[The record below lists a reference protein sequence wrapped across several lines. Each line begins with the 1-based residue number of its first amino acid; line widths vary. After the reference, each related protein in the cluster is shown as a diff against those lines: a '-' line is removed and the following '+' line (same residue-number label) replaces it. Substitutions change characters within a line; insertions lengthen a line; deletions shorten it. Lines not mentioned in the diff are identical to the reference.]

1 MTTYAVHNPNTG
13 EVQEQFETLTKDQI
27 PGVISQAHE
36 GFREWSGTPME
47 RRGEVLRNFADI
59 AESEADR
66 LAGIVGRE
74 MGKPLKDGRSE
85 ISSLVKHARWF
96 ADHSAAFLEPT
107 RIDTSDDV
115 KTYVTHDPLGVLL
128 GIMPWNF
135 PFNQIARFA
144 LPQLMV
150 GNAILM
156 KQASICPVSS
166 AEFQSLLERAGLPSG
181 AYTNIYLDTE
191 DVEEVLSD
199 FRVKGFSL
207 TGSEK
212 SGASAAAI
220 AGKYMKRSV
229 LELGGNDPMIVLD
242 AADVVAMAEKA
253 VELRLFNSGQVC
265 TSPKRIIVHSDIYEE
280 FVAAAKD
287 AISRVK
293 VGPYDEDGVDM
304 GPLSSI
310 SARDEVVER
319 VARAVDDG
327 ATLHFGGGKI
337 DRPGAYMTP
346 ALLTDVGL
354 DQDISCSELFGP
366 VVVVYRAESDD
377 DALRIAN
384 SSEQGLQSSVWSQDI
399 ERAERLARQVQ
410 TGMTLVNAHRESS
423 PEWPFG
429 GINRSGYGREESEWG
444 LKLFT
449 NEHAFRIHESAL

>member
-1 MTTYAVHNPNTG
+1 MTTYAVHNPSTG
-13 EVQEQFETLTKDQI
+13 EVQEQFATLTKEQI
-27 PGVISQAHE
+27 PDLISQADE
-36 GFREWSGTPME
+36 GFRAWSQTPME
-47 RRGEVLRNFADI
+47 RRSEVLRNFADI
-59 AESEADR
+59 AESEAER
-66 LAGIVGRE
+66 LADIVGRE

-85 ISSLVKHARWF
+85 ISSLVSHARWY
-96 ADHSAAFLEPT
+96 ADHAAAILKPT
-107 RIDTSDDV
+107 VLDTSDGV
-115 KTYVTHDPLGVLL
+115 RTYVTHDPLGVLL

-166 AEFQSLLERAGLPSG
+166 GEFQKLLERAGLPSG
-181 AYTNIYLDTE
+181 VYTNVYLDTG
-191 DVEEVLSD
+191 DVEDVLSD

-207 TGSEK
+207 TGSETA
-212 SGASAAAI
+212 GASVAAI
-220 AGKYMKRSV
+220 AGKHMKRSV

-242 AADVVAMAEKA
+242 AADVTALAEKA

-265 TSPKRIIVHSDIYEE
+265 TSPKRIIVHRDIYEE

-287 AISRVK
+287 AIAKIK

-319 VARAVDDG
+319 VARAIDDG

-346 ALLTDVGL
+346 ALVTDVAL
-354 DQDISCSELFGP
+354 DQDISCTELFGP
-366 VVVVYRAESDD
+366 VVVVYRAESDE

-384 SSEQGLQSSVWSQDI
+384 ASEQGLQSSVWSQDI
-399 ERAERLARQVQ
+399 EKAERMARQVQ
-410 TGMTLVNAHRESS
+410 AGMTLINAHRDSG

-429 GINRSGYGREESEWG
+429 GINRSGYGREENEWG

-449 NEHAFRIHESAL
+449 NEHAFRIHEQAL